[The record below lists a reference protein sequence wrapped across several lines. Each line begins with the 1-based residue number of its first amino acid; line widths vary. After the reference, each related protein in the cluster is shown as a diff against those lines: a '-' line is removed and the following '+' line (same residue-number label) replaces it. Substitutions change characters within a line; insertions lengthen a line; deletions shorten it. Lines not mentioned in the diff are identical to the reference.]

1 VEYAEFRRHL
11 GKAGLSINEFAA
23 LVDVRPSSVSNYSKK
38 PAVPRIY
45 AIAAVLLGDAA
56 DRQIP
61 FRDVL
66 MRYGIRF
73 RLHAVAKAIAS
84 LDHYRNR
91 PVNSAI
97 GAGKQKPKAES

>member
-1 VEYAEFRRHL
+1 MRNYQPVDYVEFRRHL

-23 LVDVRPSSVSNYSKK
+23 LIDVCPSSVSNHSKRA
-38 PAVPRIY
+38 AVPRIY

-66 MRYGIRF
+66 NRYGIKLPLR
-73 RLHAVAKAIAS
+73 AVEKAVTS
-84 LDHYRNR
+84 LDEYRNR
-91 PVNSAI
+91 PS
-97 GAGKQKPKAES
+97 GAKVES